1 MSNSQ
6 YQRVGNNGSS
16 TPQQKRQEAPSQR
29 QEVTKLFEN
38 MVSAYLRSNPS
49 ISGAKYQTRKVPEFE
64 IRFGTGRNNLSRNI
78 SKIEYDNVVKA
89 IYSAGFETENGNH
102 TGYSILRIQN
112 EYYERSTN
120 MHKISNIRAEISGV
134 DLIQEYCRTNNL
146 QKILDMP
153 STTDAVADKIKFT
166 QKQTARSEGE
176 ASEYIKP
183 VDFLDFGFRVSYQ
196 NETYHTARSDIARK
210 IITDWTNSKK
220 TFRYLNRVRFSHPT
234 IPIFVDISI
243 VKKSRTTNYGVPVP
257 QYTIQ
262 DSGVLSNIET
272 YEIELEVDNQ
282 RMQGVSNESL
292 LKTLRKTIR
301 MVLGAIQETKFP
313 IGFSE
318 MKQVT
323 KGYLSLIHSENSSK
337 TEQRPGTDI
346 VTPEFID
353 SILERRD
360 LSVFLPKYFIG
371 PSSTTLQTENIVS
384 LEVASTS
391 NVPNIRN
398 NYTVT
403 DKADGERRLL
413 YIAENGRV
421 YMISTNMNII
431 FTGVMVVRNPMPEG
445 KNEDLYNTLIDGEFI
460 VRDKHG
466 DVLNLF
472 MAFDIYF
479 VNGVNVRKDGFYPL
493 TLEERNRGNF
503 RFIYLEKYMNLLKL
517 RSIMDTS
524 ESSKQIPN
532 IIERSCGFEI
542 QKKNFFVASEGDKIF
557 EACNSIISNI
567 ESGIYPYNTDGLIF
581 TPSSTGVGA
590 DRIGVSGKARK
601 ETWEHSFK
609 WKPPEYNTI
618 DFLVSIK
625 KDKRDQ
631 DEIKYM
637 YLDGRNLQDDS
648 KNILAYKTLIL
659 KCGYDPKRHGY
670 LNPYNDVLQNRVS
683 NGLSE
688 GGMDPEKSETYRPVP
703 FQPTNPYDP
712 NACFCNVALQ
722 DTGDVF
728 GKGTEGGI
736 LLSEEKEYFEE
747 NMIVEFRYDPT
758 RDGAWKWIPLRVR
771 YDKTTELRSG
781 HRNYGNAYHTANS
794 NWHSIHNPVS
804 QHMITTGENIP
815 EVSFTQNDVYYN
827 RKTRESNTQ
836 GLRNFHNLYVKRR
849 LILAVSNPGNR
860 LLDLACGKGGDLSKW
875 RMGGLKFVL
884 GIDVNRDNITNQ
896 IDGACSRYLSDTK
909 KYGDNMPQCLFFTG
923 DSGKN
928 IRTSGEAF
936 ASQKERDYVNAIFG
950 QGAKN
955 PNDLPP
961 GVFKAYGI
969 GEDGFDVTSIQF
981 AIHYL
986 FSDEVTLHNLLRNVS
1001 DCTHVG
1007 GYFIGTTYDGATVF
1021 EKLRT
1026 KQKGESWTIMRNGN
1040 KMAEIIKQYNDDLF
1054 LDDEHSIGMQIDV
1067 YQDSI
1072 NKVFPEFLVNF
1083 KYLIQLMEQY
1093 GFSLVTNDQATK
1105 LGLSTGSGMFEELY
1119 RRMEYEIKN
1128 RSIQKEEYGVAS
1140 DMSPEE
1146 KQISFLNRF
1155 FVFKKTHTVNTENL
1169 YKIIRNRSSIRVSE
1183 SGKGAES
1190 LLTTNSEGDRRSP
1203 EEFDKTSTQPTTAT
1217 TIIKSKKLKQKITI
1231 DCPLPNVVV
1240 SENKPD
1246 INTEAYTA
1254 FPASSPDATVLRTS
1268 DSGSTPVSV
1277 SPQVAP
1283 KKFIIKVTRP
1293 RPKH

>member
-1 MSNSQ
+1 MSKPQ
-6 YQRVGNNGSS
+6 YPRVSNNDSS
-16 TPQQKRQEAPSQR
+16 TLPQK
-29 QEVTKLFEN
+29 QEVTQLFEN
-38 MVSAYLRSNPS
+38 IVSAYLRSNPS

-102 TGYSILRIQN
+102 DGYSILRIQN
-112 EYYERSTN
+112 EYYERSIN
-120 MHKISNIRAEISGV
+120 MHKISNIRAEIAGV

-146 QKILDMP
+146 QKILDMS
-153 STTDAVADKIKFT
+153 STTDAIADKIKFT
-166 QKQTARSEGE
+166 QKQTARSDGE
-176 ASEYIKP
+176 ASDYIKP
-183 VDFLDFGFRVSYQ
+183 VDFPDFGFRVSYQ
-196 NETYHTARSDIARK
+196 NETYHSARSDLARK

-243 VKKSRTTNYGVPVP
+243 VKKSRSTNYGVPVP

-262 DSGVLSNIET
+262 DSGVLTNIET

-282 RMQGVSNESL
+282 RMQGVSKESL

-318 MKQVT
+318 MKQVM

-337 TEQRPGTDI
+337 TEQRPGPDI

-391 NVPNIRN
+391 NIPNIRN

-431 FTGVMVVRNPMPEG
+431 FTGVMVTRNPSTEG

-466 DVLNLF
+466 DIMNLF

-479 VNGVNVRKDGFYPL
+479 VKGVNVRRDGFYPL
-493 TLEERNRGNF
+493 TLEERTRGNF
-503 RFIYLEKYMNLLKL
+503 RFIYLEKYMQLLKL
-517 RSIMDTS
+517 RSIMDSS
-524 ESSKQIPN
+524 ESTKQPQ
-532 IIERSCGFEI
+532 ERSCGFEI

-567 ESGIYPYNTDGLIF
+567 ESGMYPYNTDGLIF

-637 YLDGRNLQDDS
+637 YMDGRNLQDDS
-648 KNILAYKTLIL
+648 KNIIAYKTLIL

-683 NGLSE
+683 SGTAE

-712 NACFCNVALQ
+712 NACFCNVVLQ
-722 DTGDVF
+722 DTGDMF

-758 RDGAWKWIPLRVR
+758 REGAWKWIPLRVR

-804 QHMITTGENIP
+804 QYMITTGDNIP

-827 RKTRESNTQ
+827 RKTRETNTQ

-875 RMGGLKFVL
+875 RLGGLKFVL

-896 IDGACSRYLSDTK
+896 IDGACSRYLSDYK

-928 IRTSGEAF
+928 IRTTGDAF
-936 ASQKERDYVNAIFG
+936 ASQKERDYVHAIFG

-986 FSDEVTLHNLLRNVS
+986 FSDEVTLHHLLRNVS

-1021 EKLRT
+1021 EKLRN

-1040 KMAEIIKQYNDDLF
+1040 KMAEIIKQYNDDVF
-1054 LDDEHSIGMQIDV
+1054 PEDEHSIGMQIDV

-1083 KYLIQLMEQY
+1083 KYLIQLMDQY
-1093 GFSLVTNDQATK
+1093 GFSLITNDQASK

-1119 RRMEYEIKN
+1119 RRMEYEIQN
-1128 RSIQKEEYGVAS
+1128 RHIQKEEYGVAS
-1140 DMSPEE
+1140 EMSPEE

-1169 YKIIRNRSSIRVSE
+1169 YKIIRNRSTIRASE
-1183 SGKGAES
+1183 SEKS
-1190 LLTTNSEGDRRSP
+1190 I
-1203 EEFDKTSTQPTTAT
+1203 TQPTT
-1217 TIIKSKKLKQKITI
+1217 TIIKTKKLKQKITI
-1231 DCPLPNVVV
+1231 DCPNSSGSEEATRNVSPLPNSSGDLRSP
-1240 SENKPD
+1240 SELVEQRLQG
-1246 INTEAYTA
+1246 TEA
-1254 FPASSPDATVLRTS
+1254 PLPD
-1268 DSGSTPVSV
+1268 
-1277 SPQVAP
+1277 VAP
-1283 KKFIIKVTRP
+1283 KEFIIKVARP
-1293 RPKH
+1293 RPNISGNR

>member
-1 MSNSQ
+1 MSKSQ
-6 YQRVGNNGSS
+6 YQRVGNNDLSP
-16 TPQQKRQEAPSQR
+16 PQQK
-29 QEVTKLFEN
+29 QEVTQLFEN
-38 MVSAYLRSNPS
+38 IVSAYLRSNPS

-102 TGYSILRIQN
+102 NGYSILRIQN

-120 MHKISNIRAEISGV
+120 MHKISNIRAEIAGV

-153 STTDAVADKIKFT
+153 STTDAIADKIKFT
-166 QKQTARSEGE
+166 QKQTARSDGE
-176 ASEYIKP
+176 ASDYIKP
-183 VDFLDFGFRVSYQ
+183 VDFPDFGFRVSYQ
-196 NETYHTARSDIARK
+196 NETYHNTRSDLARK

-243 VKKSRTTNYGVPVP
+243 VKKSRSTNYGVPVP

-262 DSGVLSNIET
+262 DSGVLTNIET

-282 RMQGVSNESL
+282 RMQGVGTESL
-292 LKTLRKTIR
+292 MKTLRKTIR

-323 KGYLSLIHSENSSK
+323 KGYLSLIHSE
-337 TEQRPGTDI
+337 TEQRPGPDI

-391 NVPNIRN
+391 NIPNIRN

-431 FTGVMVVRNPMPEG
+431 FTGVMVLRNPSTEG

-466 DVLNLF
+466 DILNLF

-479 VNGVNVRKDGFYPL
+479 VKGVNVRKDGFYPL
-493 TLEERNRGNF
+493 TLEERTRGNF
-503 RFIYLEKYMNLLKL
+503 RFIYLEKYMQLLKL
-517 RSIMDTS
+517 RSITDMT
-524 ESSKQIPN
+524 ESTKQPL
-532 IIERSCGFEI
+532 ERSCGFEI

-567 ESGIYPYNTDGLIF
+567 DSGIYPYNTDGLIF

-637 YLDGRNLQDDS
+637 YIDGRNLQDDS
-648 KNILAYKTLIL
+648 KNIIAYKTLIL

-670 LNPYNDVLQNRVS
+670 LNPYNDVLHNRVS
-683 NGLSE
+683 SGTAE

-712 NACFCNVALQ
+712 NACFCNVVLQ

-736 LLSEEKEYFEE
+736 LLSEEKEYFED

-794 NWHSIHNPVS
+794 NWHSIHNPIS
-804 QHMITTGENIP
+804 QSMITTGENIP

-875 RMGGLKFVL
+875 RLGGLKFVL

-896 IDGACSRYLSDTK
+896 IDGACSRYLGDSK

-928 IRTSGEAF
+928 IRTTGEAF
-936 ASQKERDYVNAIFG
+936 ASQKERDYVHAVFG

-961 GVFKAYGI
+961 GVFKAYGV

-1040 KMAEIIKQYNDDLF
+1040 KMAEIIKQYNDDIF
-1054 LDDEHSIGMQIDV
+1054 HDDEHSIGMQIDV

-1083 KYLIQLMEQY
+1083 KYLIQLMDQY

-1119 RRMEYEIKN
+1119 RRMEYEIQN
-1128 RSIQKEEYGVAS
+1128 RHIQKEEYGVAS
-1140 DMSPEE
+1140 EMSPEE

-1169 YKIIRNRSSIRVSE
+1169 YKIIRNRSTIRASE
-1183 SGKGAES
+1183 SEKS
-1190 LLTTNSEGDRRSP
+1190 I
-1203 EEFDKTSTQPTTAT
+1203 TQPTT

-1231 DCPLPNVVV
+1231 DCPLDIPDSNSSGDRRSNSSGDRRSNSSGDRRSNSSGDLRSPPELVVRRLQG
-1240 SENKPD
+1240 
-1246 INTEAYTA
+1246 TEASGS
-1254 FPASSPDATVLRTS
+1254 PSELVEQSPLQVSLSPDL
-1268 DSGSTPVSV
+1268 
-1277 SPQVAP
+1277 VAP
-1283 KKFIIKVTRP
+1283 KEFIIKVARP
-1293 RPKH
+1293 RPK

>member
-1 MSNSQ
+1 VS
-6 YQRVGNNGSS
+6 NNGSS
-16 TPQQKRQEAPSQR
+16 TPQQR
-29 QEVTKLFEN
+29 QEVTQLFEN
-38 MVSAYLRSNPS
+38 IVSAYLRSNPS

-89 IYSAGFETENGNH
+89 IYSAGFEPENGNH

-166 QKQTARSEGE
+166 QKQTARSDGE
-176 ASEYIKP
+176 ASDYIKP

-196 NETYHTARSDIARK
+196 NETYHSARSDLARK

-243 VKKSRTTNYGVPVP
+243 VKKSRSTNYGVPVP

-262 DSGVLSNIET
+262 DSGVLTNIET

-282 RMQGVSNESL
+282 RMQGVSKESL

-346 VTPEFID
+346 ITPEFID

-384 LEVASTS
+384 LEAASTS

-431 FTGVMVVRNPMPEG
+431 FTGVMVVRNPTSEG

-466 DVLNLF
+466 DILNLF

-503 RFIYLEKYMNLLKL
+503 RFIYLEKFMNLLKL
-517 RSIMDTS
+517 RSIMDSS
-524 ESSKQIPN
+524 ESSKQNPS

-567 ESGIYPYNTDGLIF
+567 DSGIYPYNTDGLIF
-581 TPSSTGVGA
+581 TPSSAGVGA
-590 DRIGVSGKARK
+590 DRIGVSGKVRK

-670 LNPYNDVLQNRVS
+670 LNPYNDVLHNRVS
-683 NGLSE
+683 NGLAE

-712 NACFCNVALQ
+712 NACFCNVVLQ
-722 DTGDVF
+722 DTGDMF

-815 EVSFTQNDVYYN
+815 EISFTQNDVYYN

-1026 KQKGESWTIMRNGN
+1026 KQKGESWTIMRNGS

-1119 RRMEYEIKN
+1119 KRMEYEINN

-1140 DMSPEE
+1140 EMSPEE

-1169 YKIIRNRSSIRVSE
+1169 YKIIRNRSSIRASE
-1183 SGKGAES
+1183 S
-1190 LLTTNSEGDRRSP
+1190 
-1203 EEFDKTSTQPTTAT
+1203 DKTPTQPTTTT

-1231 DCPLPNVVV
+1231 DCPLEVSTVVN
-1240 SENKPD
+1240 ENKPD
-1246 INTEAYTA
+1246 GKGAVSI
-1254 FPASSPDATVLRTS
+1254 
-1268 DSGSTPVSV
+1268 PVV
-1277 SPQVAP
+1277 EP
-1283 KKFIIKVTRP
+1283 KKIIIKVTRP
-1293 RPKH
+1293 RPKQ

>member
-1 MSNSQ
+1 MSKSQ
-6 YQRVGNNGSS
+6 YQRVGNNDLSP
-16 TPQQKRQEAPSQR
+16 PQQK
-29 QEVTKLFEN
+29 QEVTQLFEN
-38 MVSAYLRSNPS
+38 IVSAYLRSNPS

-102 TGYSILRIQN
+102 NGYSILRIQN

-120 MHKISNIRAEISGV
+120 MHKISNIRAEIAGV

-153 STTDAVADKIKFT
+153 STTDAIADKIKFT
-166 QKQTARSEGE
+166 QKQTARSDGE
-176 ASEYIKP
+176 ASDYIKP
-183 VDFLDFGFRVSYQ
+183 VDFPDFGFRVSYQ
-196 NETYHTARSDIARK
+196 NETYHNTRSDLARK

-243 VKKSRTTNYGVPVP
+243 VKKSRSTNYGVPVP

-262 DSGVLSNIET
+262 DSGVLTNIET

-282 RMQGVSNESL
+282 RMQGVGTESL
-292 LKTLRKTIR
+292 MKTLRKTIR

-323 KGYLSLIHSENSSK
+323 KGYLSLIHSE
-337 TEQRPGTDI
+337 TEHRPGPDI
-346 VTPEFID
+346 VTPELID

-391 NVPNIRN
+391 NIPNIRN

-431 FTGVMVVRNPMPEG
+431 FTGVMVLRNPSTEG

-466 DVLNLF
+466 DILNLF

-479 VNGVNVRKDGFYPL
+479 VKGVNVRKDGFYPL

-503 RFIYLEKYMNLLKL
+503 RFIYLEKYMQLLKL
-517 RSIMDTS
+517 RSITDMT
-524 ESSKQIPN
+524 ESTKQPL
-532 IIERSCGFEI
+532 ERSCGFEI

-567 ESGIYPYNTDGLIF
+567 DSGIYPYNTDGLIF

-637 YLDGRNLQDDS
+637 YIDGRNLQDDS
-648 KNILAYKTLIL
+648 KNIIAYKTLIL

-670 LNPYNDVLQNRVS
+670 LNPYNDVLHNRVS
-683 NGLSE
+683 SGTAE

-712 NACFCNVALQ
+712 NACFCNVVLQ

-736 LLSEEKEYFEE
+736 LLSEEKEYFED

-794 NWHSIHNPVS
+794 NWHSIHNPIS
-804 QHMITTGENIP
+804 QSMITTGENIP

-875 RMGGLKFVL
+875 RLGGLKFVL

-896 IDGACSRYLSDTK
+896 IDGACSRYLGDSK

-928 IRTSGEAF
+928 IRTTGEAF
-936 ASQKERDYVNAIFG
+936 ASQKERDYVHAVFG

-961 GVFKAYGI
+961 GVFKAYGV

-1040 KMAEIIKQYNDDLF
+1040 KMAEIIKQYNDDIF
-1054 LDDEHSIGMQIDV
+1054 HDDEHSIGMQIDV

-1083 KYLIQLMEQY
+1083 KYLVQLMDQY

-1119 RRMEYEIKN
+1119 RRMEYEIQN
-1128 RSIQKEEYGVAS
+1128 RRIQKEEYGVAS
-1140 DMSPEE
+1140 EMSPEE

-1169 YKIIRNRSSIRVSE
+1169 YKIIRNRSTIRASE
-1183 SGKGAES
+1183 SEKS
-1190 LLTTNSEGDRRSP
+1190 I
-1203 EEFDKTSTQPTTAT
+1203 TQPTPTT

-1231 DCPLPNVVV
+1231 DCPLDIPASNSSVDLRSPSEFVEQTSPATLLEHKPTKLVVKKLLGTEAPLPSPNVSNSSNPITSAVIPT
-1240 SENKPD
+1240 SIRDTGEN
-1246 INTEAYTA
+1246 
-1254 FPASSPDATVLRTS
+1254 
-1268 DSGSTPVSV
+1268 TPSV
-1277 SPQVAP
+1277 VAP
-1283 KKFIIKVTRP
+1283 KEFIIKVARP
-1293 RPKH
+1293 RPK